1 MKLFIF
7 LSVAVFFIAAC
18 IYGERRAREKVKQ
31 RFLGRRS
38 IDLDVLCGCFCQKDE
53 FNKGRIKEILEFV
66 AAELFI
72 DPGVLRPEDRLDF
85 ELAPPDFDCEK
96 DFWRGILKNVSKSR
110 KEHIE
115 CAKIVTLDDY
125 VCALMRL
132 LEGHAGRII

>member
-7 LSVAVFFIAAC
+7 LSVAVFFITAC
-18 IYGERRAREKVKQ
+18 IYGDRRAREKVKQ

-53 FNKGRIKEILEFV
+53 FNKGRIKEMLEFV

-96 DFWRGILKNVSKSR
+96 DFWRGILKTSTDPEKNILNTR
-110 KEHIE
+110 K
-115 CAKIVTLDDY
+115 LLR
-125 VCALMRL
+125 LMIMCV
-132 LEGHAGRII
+132 H

>member
-38 IDLDVLCGCFCQKDE
+38 IDLDVLCGSFCQKDE
-53 FNKGRIKEILEFV
+53 FNKGRIKEMLEFV

-72 DPGVLRPEDRLDF
+72 DPGVLRPEDRHDF

-96 DFWRGILKNVSKSR
+96 DFWRGILKTSTNPGKNILNAR
-110 KEHIE
+110 
-115 CAKIVTLDDY
+115 
-125 VCALMRL
+125 RL
-132 LEGHAGRII
+132 LRLMIMYVH

>member
-1 MKLFIF
+1 M
-7 LSVAVFFIAAC
+7 
-18 IYGERRAREKVKQ
+18 
-31 RFLGRRS
+31 
-38 IDLDVLCGCFCQKDE
+38 
-53 FNKGRIKEILEFV
+53 LEFV

-132 LEGHAGRII
+132 LEGHAGKII

>member
-38 IDLDVLCGCFCQKDE
+38 IDLDVLCGCFCPKDE
-53 FNKGRIKEILEFV
+53 FNKDKIKEIIEFV

-96 DFWRGILKNVSKSR
+96 DFWRGILKSVNKSR

-115 CAKIVTLDDY
+115 YAKIVTLDDY
-125 VCALMRL
+125 VCALIRL
-132 LEGHAGRII
+132 LEGHAGKII

>member
-18 IYGERRAREKVKQ
+18 IYGERRAPEKIKQ

-38 IDLDVLCGCFCQKDE
+38 IDLDVLCGSFCRKDE
-53 FNKGRIKEILEFV
+53 VNKSRIKEMLEFV
-66 AAELFI
+66 ATELFI

-96 DFWRGILKNVSKSR
+96 DFWRGILKNVNKSR

-115 CAKIVTLDDY
+115 YAKIVTLDDY
-125 VCALMRL
+125 VCALIRL
-132 LEGHAGRII
+132 LEGACK

>member
-38 IDLDVLCGCFCQKDE
+38 IDLDVLCGSFCQKDE
-53 FNKGRIKEILEFV
+53 FNKGRIKEMLEFV

-96 DFWRGILKNVSKSR
+96 DFWRGILKTSTNPGKNILNAR
-110 KEHIE
+110 
-115 CAKIVTLDDY
+115 
-125 VCALMRL
+125 RL
-132 LEGHAGRII
+132 LRLMIMYVH